1 MAEVTT
7 PRIVV
12 VTGASRGIG
21 AACAAAFAA
30 QGDVVVGLS
39 RTSGSTPDGVEYV
52 SCDLT
57 DAEAV
62 EGAFGEVIERHGRI
76 DVLVAN
82 AGITRDQ
89 LAVRM
94 SDEDFSAVVETNLV
108 GTFRCARVALKRMIR
123 QRSGAIVMV
132 SSVGAFMGL
141 PGQANYAA
149 SKAGIVGMARALAR
163 EVGSRS
169 ITVNVIAPGL
179 IATEMT
185 DVLGGERLDAMAAQ
199 VPLGRVGEAEEVAA
213 AAVFLASPGAAY
225 ITGAVLSVDGGL
237 GMGH

>member
-108 GTFRCARVALKRMIR
+108 GTFRCARAALKRMIR

-149 SKAGIVGMARALAR
+149 SKAGIVGICLLYTSPSPRDGLL
-163 EVGSRS
+163 SRMPS
-169 ITVNVIAPGL
+169 SA
-179 IATEMT
+179 
-185 DVLGGERLDAMAAQ
+185 
-199 VPLGRVGEAEEVAA
+199 
-213 AAVFLASPGAAY
+213 
-225 ITGAVLSVDGGL
+225 
-237 GMGH
+237 